1 MTTGIVLAILGSAL
15 AAGLAGAGSTI
26 GVSRVGRTGA
36 GLLAEDGSQF
46 GNILLLGALPG
57 SQAIYGML
65 AAILILQNTGLL
77 SGAPVDVSM
86 AQGLTLLI
94 AGLPVAL
101 TCLLSGAYQGAV
113 ISSGIQILA
122 RDKSRTGQILILAAL
137 VESFAVFGLLVTI
150 LMINGV
156 KLA

>member
-1 MTTGIVLAILGSAL
+1 MTTGIVLAILGAAL
-15 AAGLAGAGSTI
+15 AAGLAGVGSTL

-36 GLLAEDGSQF
+36 GLLAEDGNQF

-65 AAILILQNTGLL
+65 ASILILQNTGLL
-77 SGAPVDVSM
+77 SGAPVEVSL

-94 AGLPVAL
+94 AGLPVAI

-156 KLA
+156 KLG